1 MPSVA
6 SRLIVFALVAFALCA
21 AARPAA
27 GQTRSGSGRVYVS
40 GSFLGDIKRFAGDP
54 EEPVFD
60 GESLG
65 AGITVGT
72 ALAPRW
78 DLQLGVD
85 VPQFT
90 TTSRERLVT
99 LQKNVFSLQ
108 SVTETQTLSMT
119 ALVRLHGTSRH
130 RIQVGYLAG
139 ISFVRLRRN
148 AHTDAPAG
156 TPAGLIPRPDAS
168 VSYCAA
174 PTLGIDARIPVGA
187 RLALVPGLQ
196 ATVASFSDTS
206 GVIVRPRIGLRWT
219 F

>member
-1 MPSVA
+1 MP
-6 SRLIVFALVAFALCA
+6 RLIIFAIAALSPLLTPCWA
-21 AARPAA
+21 AA
-27 GQTRSGSGRVYVS
+27 QTSAGSGRVYVS
-40 GSFLGDIKRFAGDP
+40 ASFLGDIKRFAGDP
-54 EEPVFD
+54 AEPVFD

-65 AGITVGT
+65 GGVTVGT
-72 ALAPRW
+72 SLAPRW

-99 LQKNVFSLQ
+99 LQRTVFPLQ
-108 SVTETQTLSMT
+108 SVTETQTLSTT
-119 ALVRLHGTSRH
+119 ALVRLHAASRE
-130 RIQVGYLAG
+130 RIQLGYLAG

-148 AHTDAPAG
+148 AHTEAPAG

-174 PTLGIDARIPVGA
+174 PTLGIDARIPIGA
-187 RLALVPGLQ
+187 HLAMVPGLQ

-206 GVIVRPRIGLRWT
+206 GLIVRPRIGLRWT

>member
-40 GSFLGDIKRFAGDP
+40 ASFLGDIKRFAGDP

-99 LQKNVFSLQ
+99 L
-108 SVTETQTLSMT
+108 
-119 ALVRLHGTSRH
+119 
-130 RIQVGYLAG
+130 
-139 ISFVRLRRN
+139 LR
-148 AHTDAPAG
+148 
-156 TPAGLIPRPDAS
+156 
-168 VSYCAA
+168 
-174 PTLGIDARIPVGA
+174 
-187 RLALVPGLQ
+187 
-196 ATVASFSDTS
+196 
-206 GVIVRPRIGLRWT
+206 RIGLPVFDPATCTPELMTRALEASWQRRGRKLHLVVPT
-219 F
+219 GIGKADFVERLEDVPADVLRGALDALAHSGGTS